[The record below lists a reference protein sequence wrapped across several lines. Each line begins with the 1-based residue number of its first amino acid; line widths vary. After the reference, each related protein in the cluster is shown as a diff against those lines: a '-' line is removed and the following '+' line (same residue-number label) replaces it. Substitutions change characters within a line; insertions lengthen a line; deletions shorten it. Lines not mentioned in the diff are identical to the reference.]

1 MQRIGRLALIAG
13 IVAIV
18 VLGLGYVWG
27 AAGRGSAEQALEQAR
42 ERLDGAEARALVLEA
57 RVNLYNM
64 NFGDASRRLEEVKDP
79 LRRMRQR
86 YQELGNDQ
94 AARDI
99 DAALERV
106 DEAQRLAGKLDPA
119 ANSKAGDALN
129 AIRAAASRQGNP

>member
-99 DAALERV
+99 DSALERV